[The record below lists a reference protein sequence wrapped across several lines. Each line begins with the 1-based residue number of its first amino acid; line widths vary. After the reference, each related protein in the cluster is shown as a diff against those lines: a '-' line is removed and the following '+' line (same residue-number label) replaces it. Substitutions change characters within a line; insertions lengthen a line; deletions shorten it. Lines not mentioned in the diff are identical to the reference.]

1 MLFSSP
7 FAIAIAK
14 LSDYFIEQLAS
25 GIQFEMHPVNDPPAR
40 SQWAVVTFE

>member
-25 GIQFEMHPVNDPPAR
+25 GIKLGAAKERWIEYDGHKEVER
-40 SQWAVVTFE
+40 